1 MQYQKQLDA
10 MRTFFRTGETR
21 SVKFRIK
28 NLQALQASI
37 FRSENAITAAL
48 FADLKKSPEEAYA
61 SEIGLVLSEI
71 REAIRMLDTW
81 MQPETVATNLVNLP
95 SRSKIYRDPLGVV
108 LIIAPWNYPFQL
120 LLNPLIGA
128 LAGGNCA
135 VVKPSEHAPATAQV
149 LATILRDA
157 LPENIVCM
165 IQGEGEKILPE
176 MITAFRFD
184 HIFYTGSIPV
194 GRSIYELAAKQL
206 VPVTLELGGKSPCI
220 VEASANLRV
229 AAKRIVLGKFL
240 NAGQTCIAPD
250 YVLVAAAVKEPLVAH
265 LKAAINRFY
274 SQEPANSREYPRI
287 INEKR
292 FDRLLDYL
300 AEGKLL
306 FGGASNRSAL
316 YIGPTLLEPF
326 RMDSPVMKE
335 EIFGPI
341 LPIISYAHTEEARA
355 VIRENP
361 NPLAFYLF
369 TSDRQ
374 SEADWIRNTEFGG
387 GCINNTVWHFANK
400 NLPFGGVG
408 NSGTG
413 QYHGKYSFD
422 TFTRQKAV
430 LKTPVWFDPSI
441 KYPPLKGRL
450 GFLKWIFK

>member
-306 FGGASNRSAL
+306 FGGASNRSVL

-326 RMDSPVMKE
+326 RLDSPVMKE

-430 LKTPVWFDPSI
+430 LKTPVWFDPSL

>member
-265 LKAAINRFY
+265 LKAAITRFY

-326 RMDSPVMKE
+326 RLDSPVMKE

>member
-1 MQYQKQLDA
+1 MQYQKPLDA

-28 NLQALQASI
+28 QLQALQASI
-37 FRSENAITAAL
+37 IRSESAITAAL
-48 FADLKKSPEEAYA
+48 FADLKKSPEEAYG

-71 REAIRMLDTW
+71 RQAIRMLDTW
-81 MQPETVATNLVNLP
+81 MQPEIVATNLVNLP

-135 VVKPSEHAPATAQV
+135 VVKPSEYAPATANI

-157 LPENIVCM
+157 LPEHLVCM
-165 IQGEGEKILPE
+165 VQGEGEKIIPA
-176 MITAFRFD
+176 MITEFRFD

-194 GRSIYELAAKQL
+194 GRSVYELAAKQL
-206 VPVTLELGGKSPCI
+206 IPVTLELGGKSPCI

-229 AAKRIVLGKFL
+229 AANRIVQGKFL

-250 YVLVAAAVKEPLVAH
+250 YVLVASAVKDALVGH

-274 SQEPANSREYPRI
+274 TEEPANSGEYSRI

-292 FDRLLDYL
+292 FDRLLGFL
-300 AEGKLL
+300 AEGNLL
-306 FGGASNRSAL
+306 FGGESNRSSL
-316 YIGPTLLEPF
+316 YIGPTLLEPL

-341 LPIISYAHTEEARA
+341 LPIISYANKEEARA
-355 VIRENP
+355 VIRENA

-374 SEADWIRNTEFGG
+374 SEADWIRNTAFGG

-408 NSGTG
+408 NSGIG

-430 LKTPVWFDPSI
+430 LKTPVWFDPAI